1 MEVERD
7 ASSYLIG
14 RRIGSSFT
22 NTENSFVAFSLLKI
36 NRLIIHFFVVSSS
49 SISFSLTLYK
59 MV

>member
-22 NTENSFVAFSLLKI
+22 SSLALLRFLYLKLI
-36 NRLIIHFFVVSSS
+36 IIHFFVVSSS
-49 SISFSLTLYK
+49 S
-59 MV
+59 